1 MWTFNGLSYR
11 ERNLWVELATVIGQ
25 IITFSIVA
33 LIAGRLT
40 FIGSNNI
47 EGRGERD
54 VRFESRGI
62 FSDAANCKCGAR
74 RYVFV

>member
-1 MWTFNGLSYR
+1 M
-11 ERNLWVELATVIGQ
+11 ELAAVIGQ

-33 LIAGRLT
+33 LIAGRLI

-62 FSDAANCKCGAR
+62 FSDAANCK
-74 RYVFV
+74 